1 MKALIVIGYHKKD
14 SFNYGIAHTIRKE
27 YESFEKPCTV
37 IDLYDDEF
45 HAAFHAEKNEKLI
58 KRYKKLIKEATHIYF
73 VSPVWWF
80 RCTSMLEG
88 FFDQLFVPGFAY
100 KFRAITK
107 TYGVPEPL
115 LRDKTVYTYLTHGAP
130 ALPVHTL
137 YINSVKW
144 RLQLG
149 VFSFVFGWFRP
160 TIRQFFSV
168 PFCSDQKREK
178 MLKIVRKDVEMEVGK
193 WTKDDWFSDLPWH
206 S

>member
-1 MKALIVIGYHKKD
+1 MKVLIIIGYHQKD
-14 SFNYGIAHTIRKE
+14 SFNHQGIVKTLVEELSSVRKD
-27 YESFEKPCTV
+27 FEI

-45 HAAFHAEKNEKLI
+45 HAAFQAEKNSELIQKYKEKI
-58 KRYKKLIKEATHIYF
+58 TDATHLIF

-88 FFDQLFVPGFAY
+88 FFDQIFVPGFAY
-100 KFRAITK
+100 KFKQITK
-107 TYGVPEPL
+107 TYGLPMPL
-115 LRDKTVYTYLTHGAP
+115 LKNKIVYTYLTHGAP
-130 ALPVHTL
+130 ALPVLTIYL
-137 YINSVKW
+137 NSVKW

-178 MLKIVRKDVEMEVGK
+178 MLKTVRKDVEMEVGK
-193 WTKDDWFSDLPWH
+193 WTKDDWFSDLPWQ
-206 S
+206 